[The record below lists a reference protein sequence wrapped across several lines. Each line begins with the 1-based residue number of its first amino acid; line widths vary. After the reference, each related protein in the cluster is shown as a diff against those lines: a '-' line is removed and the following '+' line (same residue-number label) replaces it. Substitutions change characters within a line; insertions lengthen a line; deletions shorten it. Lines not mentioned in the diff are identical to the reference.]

1 MRRLLLPTAA
11 LLVVVLAGCGS
22 PGTAPA
28 TDAPA
33 TDAPATDAPAAS
45 SSESGAAAPA
55 GPVGGVPALSG
66 DPTDLTAPTQAGPG
80 NGEPPTELLTE
91 DVVVGDGP
99 AATPADTVDV
109 RYTGT
114 LWTDGSVFDSSW
126 SRGDEPIQFPLSG
139 VIDGFSQGIEG
150 MAPGGRRVIV
160 MPPDLAYGEN
170 PQGGAPGG
178 TLVFVVDL
186 VAIA

>member
-1 MRRLLLPTAA
+1 MRRLLLP
-11 LLVVVLAGCGS
+11 LLVVALAGCGS
-22 PGTAPA
+22 PAEPA
-28 TDAPA
+28 ALPAADAPA
-33 TDAPATDAPAAS
+33 
-45 SSESGAAAPA
+45 EQSGVGVA
-55 GPVGGVPALSG
+55 GPVGGIPSLSG
-66 DPTDLTAPTQAGPG
+66 DPSDLTAPTQAAAG
-80 NGEPPTELLTE
+80 NGAPPTGLLTE
-91 DVVVGDGP
+91 DVVVGSGP

-109 RYTGT
+109 RYTGS

-126 SRGDEPIQFPLSG
+126 SNGDEPIQFPLSG

-170 PQGGAPGG
+170 PEGGAPGG

-186 VAIA
+186 VAIS

>member
-1 MRRLLLPTAA
+1 MRRLQLPA
-11 LLVVVLAGCGS
+11 LLAPVALVWALAGCG
-22 PGTAPA
+22 
-28 TDAPA
+28 
-33 TDAPATDAPAAS
+33 APAAEPATLPDADASTS
-45 SSESGAAAPA
+45 SSPASSSPAVA
-55 GPVGGVPALSG
+55 GPVGGIPALSG
-66 DPTDLTAPTQAGPG
+66 DPSDLTAPTQAGPG
-80 NGEPPTELLTE
+80 NGEPPTELLLE
-91 DVVVGDGP
+91 DVVVGEGP

-139 VIDGFSQGIEG
+139 VIDGFAQGIDG

-186 VAIA
+186 VAIS

>member
-11 LLVVVLAGCGS
+11 LLVAALAGCGS
-22 PGTAPA
+22 GAPA
-28 TDAPA
+28 PAPDAPA
-33 TDAPATDAPAAS
+33 SSSPAS
-45 SSESGAAAPA
+45 SSPAVA
-55 GPVGGVPALSG
+55 GPVGGIPSLSG
-66 DPTDLTAPTQAGPG
+66 DPSDLAAPTQAGPG
-80 NGEPPTELLTE
+80 DGAPPTELLTE
-91 DVVVGDGP
+91 DVVVGSGP

-126 SRGDEPIQFPLSG
+126 SGGDEPVQFPLSG
-139 VIDGFSQGIEG
+139 VIEGFAQGIEG